1 MFWLRFIHVH
11 SHFEPTHI
19 QLRLDCA
26 GFDGTVQLT
35 VAPFDD
41 GRLVWS
47 HSHHS
52 PPISCTR
59 ERVCDVKFQ
68 KQSKRNRD
76 VIIQM
81 RQTFRTGC
89 FALRVFLFVLP
100 TSQPGL
106 LVSAYSSGSEQKA
119 RNLLPGHFLGA
130 LGSAWIHILAGSRHP
145 ETLVGRNTTFLPA
158 TVLSCFSTF
167 NPNSHGIPQSETRSN
182 WKQLT
187 FFRYWNPWK
196 PQTCEATHW
205 LWTLLWLSSMG
216 AMDLVTLV
224 ILIPVHFE
232 ELLFLHICWI
242 KTKRCKCI
250 GFFVAHL
257 MPNSANRSFGI
268 RMSEFHAV
276 NLNRLGP
283 TWDTTLPVACC
294 SRRLWHQHVFAIF
307 CLYQLYNWKS
317 AVFQAGKT
325 ASCW

>member
-1 MFWLRFIHVH
+1 MIFWIHLYQLYHLCISGCLLDFALFMFWLRFIHVH

-19 QLRLDCA
+19 QLHLDCA

-130 LGSAWIHILAGSRHP
+130 LGSAWIHILAGRRHP

-167 NPNSHGIPQSETRSN
+167 NPNSV
-182 WKQLT
+182 
-187 FFRYWNPWK
+187 
-196 PQTCEATHW
+196 
-205 LWTLLWLSSMG
+205 LS
-216 AMDLVTLV
+216 
-224 ILIPVHFE
+224 
-232 ELLFLHICWI
+232 
-242 KTKRCKCI
+242 
-250 GFFVAHL
+250 
-257 MPNSANRSFGI
+257 
-268 RMSEFHAV
+268 
-276 NLNRLGP
+276 
-283 TWDTTLPVACC
+283 WDTTEWNKKQLETVDFFQVLKSVKASNLRGNSLAVDSPVA
-294 SRRLWHQHVFAIF
+294 
-307 CLYQLYNWKS
+307 
-317 AVFQAGKT
+317 
-325 ASCW
+325 